1 MPEGHLIHRYA
12 DEQHEA
18 LAGRVVRATSPQGR
32 FDARPYDGRVVMG
45 VEALGKHLLYWLED
59 APPIHVHLGMQ
70 GLFLRY
76 DDPAAEPRKGTRL
89 RLATG
94 DAAFDLIAPARCAP
108 MDERAVA
115 ALRAATGPDPLRAA
129 TGPDPLWAATGPD
142 PPRGHA
148 GHDAG
153 HATAWNTEH
162 DTARVTEHA
171 AIREEAVRRLLAART
186 TVGAAV
192 LDQSVWSGI
201 GNAWRA
207 ELLFLT
213 GLDPGARDI
222 GAEAAGRLWDTAV
235 RYLALGR
242 DAGQVVSDP
251 DAPDERWVYKRERCR
266 RCGAAVRTWTLASRT
281 AYACPAD
288 QHLQA
293 R

>member
-1 MPEGHLIHRYA
+1 MPEGHLVHRYA

-32 FDARPYDGRVVMG
+32 FDARPYDCRVVEG
-45 VEALGKHLLYWLED
+45 VEALGKHLLYRVED

-94 DAAFDLIAPARCAP
+94 EAAFDLIAPARCEP
-108 MDERAVA
+108 MDERALA
-115 ALRAATGPDPLRAA
+115 ALRAATGPDPLR
-129 TGPDPLWAATGPD
+129 
-142 PPRGHA
+142 
-148 GHDAG
+148 
-153 HATAWNTEH
+153 N
-162 DTARVTEHA
+162 DTDRT
-171 AIREEAVRRLLAART
+171 EAVRRLLAART
-186 TVGAAV
+186 AVGAAV

-222 GAEAAGRLWDTAV
+222 GAEAAGRLWDAAV

-251 DAPDERWVYKRERCR
+251 GAPDERWVYKRARCR
-266 RCGAAVRTWTLASRT
+266 RCAAAVRTWTLASRT

-288 QHLQA
+288 QHLHA
-293 R
+293 V

>member
-1 MPEGHLIHRYA
+1 MPEGHLVHRYA

-18 LAGRVVRATSPQGR
+18 LAGRAVRATSPQGR
-32 FDARPYDGRVVMG
+32 FDARPYDGRVVEG
-45 VEALGKHLLYWLED
+45 VEALGKHLLYWVED

-94 DAAFDLIAPARCAP
+94 EAAFDLIAPARCEP
-108 MDERAVA
+108 MDERALA
-115 ALRAATGPDPLRAA
+115 TLRAATGPDPLR
-129 TGPDPLWAATGPD
+129 G
-142 PPRGHA
+142 
-148 GHDAG
+148 
-153 HATAWNTEH
+153 
-162 DTARVTEHA
+162 DTNRDTDRD
-171 AIREEAVRRLLAART
+171 AIRAEAVRRLLAART
-186 TVGAAV
+186 AVGAAV
-192 LDQSVWSGI
+192 LDQSVWSGV

-288 QHLQA
+288 QHLHA
-293 R
+293 L

>member
-1 MPEGHLIHRYA
+1 MPEGHLVHRYA

-18 LAGRVVRATSPQGR
+18 LAGRVVRAASPQGR
-32 FDARPYDGRVVMG
+32 FDARPYDGRVVEG
-45 VEALGKHLLYWLED
+45 VEALGKHLLYWVED
-59 APPIHVHLGMQ
+59 APAIHVHLGMR
-70 GLFLRY
+70 GLYLRY
-76 DDPAAEPRKGTRL
+76 DGPAAEPRKGTRL

-94 DAAFDLIAPARCAP
+94 DAAFDLIAPARCEP

-115 ALRAATGPDPLRAA
+115 ALRAATGPDPLR
-129 TGPDPLWAATGPD
+129 PDTAP
-142 PPRGHA
+142 
-148 GHDAG
+148 
-153 HATAWNTEH
+153 ATALDRNLNPALDPNRDPSR
-162 DTARVTEHA
+162 DTASA
-171 AIREEAVRRLLAART
+171 AARDTVREEAVRRLLAART
-186 TVGAAV
+186 AVGAAV

-235 RYLALGR
+235 HYLALGR

-251 DAPDERWVYKRERCR
+251 GAPDEWWVYKRERCR

-293 R
+293 I

>member
-1 MPEGHLIHRYA
+1 MPEGHLVHRYA

-18 LAGRVVRATSPQGR
+18 LAGRVVRAASPQGR
-32 FDARPYDGRVVMG
+32 FDARPYDGRVVEG
-45 VEALGKHLLYWLED
+45 VEALGKHLLYWVEG
-59 APPIHVHLGMQ
+59 APPIHVHLGMR

-94 DAAFDLIAPARCAP
+94 EAAFDLIAPARCEP
-108 MDERAVA
+108 MDERALA
-115 ALRAATGPDPLRAA
+115 ALRAATGPDPLR
-129 TGPDPLWAATGPD
+129 PDPLRPD
-142 PPRGHA
+142 TAP
-148 GHDAG
+148 
-153 HATAWNTEH
+153 ATAR
-162 DTARVTEHA
+162 DTVRETVRETVRDTV
-171 AIREEAVRRLLAART
+171 REEAVRRLLAART
-186 TVGAAV
+186 PVGAAV

-235 RYLALGR
+235 HYLALGR

-251 DAPDERWVYKRERCR
+251 GAPDERWVYKRERCR

-288 QHLQA
+288 QHLQTL
-293 R
+293 

>member
-1 MPEGHLIHRYA
+1 MPEGHLVHRYA

-32 FDARPYDGRVVMG
+32 FDARPYDGRVVEG
-45 VEALGKHLLYWLED
+45 VEALGKHLLYRVED

-76 DDPAAEPRKGTRL
+76 DDPAAEPRRGTRL

-94 DAAFDLIAPARCAP
+94 EAAFDLIAPARCEP
-108 MDERAVA
+108 MDERALA
-115 ALRAATGPDPLRAA
+115 ALRAATGPDPLR
-129 TGPDPLWAATGPD
+129 
-142 PPRGHA
+142 
-148 GHDAG
+148 
-153 HATAWNTEH
+153 N
-162 DTARVTEHA
+162 DTDRT
-171 AIREEAVRRLLAART
+171 EAVRRLLAART
-186 TVGAAV
+186 AVGAAV
-192 LDQSVWSGI
+192 LDQSVWSGV

-222 GAEAAGRLWDTAV
+222 GAEAAGRLWDAAV

-251 DAPDERWVYKRERCR
+251 GAPDERWVYKRERCR
-266 RCGAAVRTWTLASRT
+266 RCAAAVRIWTLASRT

-288 QHLQA
+288 QHLHA
-293 R
+293 L